1 MHLSARL
8 GWIASGVNSR
18 ESLIKRQ
25 YTMDKKQQEQLRK
38 GLVFGG
44 LGLLCAL
51 SLWFIFAPS
60 DKDKG
65 AEQEGLNKDIPEA
78 TIRQLTDNKL
88 KSYEL
93 SDKSASESETQA
105 EIGRL
110 SDYFVEE
117 PASLD
122 AQGQSSST
130 KIEGSLQRYEEN
142 KRLLSSFY
150 ATDPNAEERE
160 ALRAENEDLREA
172 LRKKESEED
181 DEEEKQLRLM
191 ERSYQMASK
200 YLPKGGELPAKAF
213 LRAEERTIVEPE
225 AESALQEPRMEVL
238 AEPKHMVS
246 SLAQPMADSTFIQ
259 EYGSRER
266 HLGFHSALAQPS
278 SIQRNTLP
286 VVVDHTTT
294 LREGNYVALRLLE
307 SAHIGELRIP
317 RQSLLIAQAKL
328 GGNRLHLLVKSIE
341 IGGRIIPVKL
351 SAYDLDGQE
360 GIYIPGAEQ
369 VSALKEVG
377 ANIGGSVGTSFTFA
391 SSAKDQ
397 IISEAARG
405 VMQGASQL
413 LQKKLRT
420 LQVTLKGG
428 YRLFLV
434 SSK

>member
-1 MHLSARL
+1 
-8 GWIASGVNSR
+8 
-18 ESLIKRQ
+18 
-25 YTMDKKQQEQLRK
+25 MDKKQQEQLRK
-38 GLVFGG
+38 ALVFGG

-60 DKDKG
+60 DKDKA

-78 TIRQLTDNKL
+78 TVRQLTDNKL

-93 SDKSASESETQA
+93 GDKSASESETQA

-110 SDYFVEE
+110 SDYFAEE
-117 PASLD
+117 PTSLD
-122 AQGQSSST
+122 AQGQPSST

-246 SLAQPMADSTFIQ
+246 SLAQPIADSTFMQ
-259 EYGSRER
+259 EYGSKER

-278 SIQRNTLP
+278 SVQRNTLP

-294 LREGNYVALRLLE
+294 LREGDYVALRLLE

-328 GGNRLHLLVKSIE
+328 GGNRLHLLVKSLE

-360 GIYIPGAEQ
+360 GIYILGAEQ
-369 VSALKEVG
+369 ISALKEVG

>member
-1 MHLSARL
+1 
-8 GWIASGVNSR
+8 
-18 ESLIKRQ
+18 
-25 YTMDKKQQEQLRK
+25 MDKKQREQLRK
-38 GLVFGG
+38 ALVFGG

-60 DKDKG
+60 DKDKA

-78 TIRQLTDNKL
+78 TVRQLTDNKL

-93 SDKSASESETQA
+93 GDKSASESETQA

-110 SDYFVEE
+110 SDYFAEE
-117 PASLD
+117 PTSLD
-122 AQGQSSST
+122 AQGQPSST

-150 ATDPNAEERE
+150 ATDPNAEERD

-213 LRAEERTIVEPE
+213 LRAEERPIVEPD
-225 AESALQEPRMEVL
+225 AESTPQEPRMEVL

-246 SLAQPMADSTFIQ
+246 SLAQPMAASTFIQ
-259 EYGSRER
+259 EYGSGER
-266 HLGFHSALAQPS
+266 HLDFHSALAQTS
-278 SIQRNTLP
+278 SVERNTLP

-328 GGNRLHLLVKSIE
+328 GGNRLHLLIKSIE

>member
-1 MHLSARL
+1 
-8 GWIASGVNSR
+8 
-18 ESLIKRQ
+18 
-25 YTMDKKQQEQLRK
+25 MDKKQQEQLRK
-38 GLVFGG
+38 ALVFGG

-60 DKDKG
+60 DKDKA

-78 TIRQLTDNKL
+78 TVRQLTDNKL

-93 SDKSASESETQA
+93 DDKSASESETQA

-110 SDYFVEE
+110 SDYFAEE
-117 PASLD
+117 PTSLD
-122 AQGQSSST
+122 AQGQPSST

-150 ATDPNAEERE
+150 ATDPNAEERD
-160 ALRAENEDLREA
+160 ALRAENEGLREA

-213 LRAEERTIVEPE
+213 LRAEERPIVEPE

-246 SLAQPMADSTFIQ
+246 SLAQPMADSTFMQ
-259 EYGSRER
+259 EYGSKER

-278 SIQRNTLP
+278 SVQRNTLP

>member
-1 MHLSARL
+1 
-8 GWIASGVNSR
+8 
-18 ESLIKRQ
+18 
-25 YTMDKKQQEQLRK
+25 MDKKQQEQLRK
-38 GLVFGG
+38 ALVFGG
-44 LGLLCAL
+44 LGLICAL

-60 DKDKG
+60 DKDKA

-78 TIRQLTDNKL
+78 TVRHLTDNKL

-93 SDKSASESETQA
+93 GDKSASESETQA

-110 SDYFVEE
+110 SDYFAEE
-117 PASLD
+117 PTSLD
-122 AQGQSSST
+122 AQGQPSST

-150 ATDPNAEERE
+150 ATDPNAEERD
-160 ALRAENEDLREA
+160 ALRAENENLREA

-213 LRAEERTIVEPE
+213 LRAEERPIVEPE
-225 AESALQEPRMEVL
+225 AESTPQEPRMEVL

-246 SLAQPMADSTFIQ
+246 SLAQPIADSTFIQ
-259 EYGSRER
+259 EYGSKER

-278 SIQRNTLP
+278 SAQRNTLP
-286 VVVDHTTT
+286 VVVDHTTA
-294 LREGNYVALRLLE
+294 LREGDYVALRLLE

-328 GGNRLHLLVKSIE
+328 GGNRLHLLVKSLE

>member
-1 MHLSARL
+1 
-8 GWIASGVNSR
+8 
-18 ESLIKRQ
+18 
-25 YTMDKKQQEQLRK
+25 MDKKQQEQLRK

-60 DKDKG
+60 DKDKA

-78 TIRQLTDNKL
+78 TVHQLTDNKL

-93 SDKSASESETQA
+93 GDKSALESETQA

-110 SDYFVEE
+110 SDYFAEE

-122 AQGQSSST
+122 VQGQASST

-150 ATDPNAEERE
+150 APDPNAEERD

-172 LRKKESEED
+172 LRKKESEAD

-225 AESALQEPRMEVL
+225 AESALQEPRMELL
-238 AEPKHMVS
+238 AEPKHLVS

-278 SIQRNTLP
+278 STQRNTLP
-286 VVVDHTTT
+286 VVVDHTTA
-294 LREGNYVALRLLE
+294 LREGDYVALRLLE
-307 SAHIGELRIP
+307 PARIGELRIP

-328 GGNRLHLLVKSIE
+328 GGNRLQLLVKSME

-369 VSALKEVG
+369 ASALKEVG

-434 SSK
+434 PSK

>member
-1 MHLSARL
+1 
-8 GWIASGVNSR
+8 
-18 ESLIKRQ
+18 
-25 YTMDKKQQEQLRK
+25 MDKKQQEQLRK

-44 LGLLCAL
+44 LGLICAL

-60 DKDKG
+60 DKDKA

-78 TIRQLTDNKL
+78 TVRQLTDNKL

-93 SDKSASESETQA
+93 GDKSASESETQA

-110 SDYFVEE
+110 SDYFAEE
-117 PASLD
+117 PTSLD
-122 AQGQSSST
+122 AQGQPSST

-150 ATDPNAEERE
+150 ATDPNAEERD
-160 ALRAENEDLREA
+160 ALRAENEGLREA

-213 LRAEERTIVEPE
+213 LRAEERPIVEPE
-225 AESALQEPRMEVL
+225 AESTPQEPRMEVL
-238 AEPKHMVS
+238 AEQKHMVS
-246 SLAQPMADSTFIQ
+246 SLAQPMADSTFMQ
-259 EYGSRER
+259 EYGSKER
-266 HLGFHSALAQPS
+266 HIGFHSALAQPS

-286 VVVDHTTT
+286 VVVDHTTI
-294 LREGNYVALRLLE
+294 LREGDYVALRLLE
-307 SAHIGELRIP
+307 SVHIGELRIP

-328 GGNRLHLLVKSIE
+328 GGNRLHLLVKSLE

>member
-1 MHLSARL
+1 
-8 GWIASGVNSR
+8 
-18 ESLIKRQ
+18 
-25 YTMDKKQQEQLRK
+25 MDKKQQERLRK
-38 GLVFGG
+38 ALVFGG

-60 DKDKG
+60 DKDKA

-78 TIRQLTDNKL
+78 TVRQLTDNKL

-93 SDKSASESETQA
+93 GDKSASESETQA

-110 SDYFVEE
+110 SDYFTEE
-117 PASLD
+117 PASLE

-150 ATDPNAEERE
+150 ATDPNAEERD
-160 ALRAENEDLREA
+160 ALRAENEGLREA
-172 LRKKESEED
+172 LRKKESEAD

-213 LRAEERTIVEPE
+213 LRAEERTLVEPE
-225 AESALQEPRMEVL
+225 AGSALQEPRMEVL

-246 SLAQPMADSTFIQ
+246 SLAQPMADSTFMQ
-259 EYGSRER
+259 EYGSKER

-278 SIQRNTLP
+278 SFQRNTLP

-317 RQSLLIAQAKL
+317 QQSLLIAQAKL
-328 GGNRLHLLVKSIE
+328 GGNRLHLLVKSLE

-391 SSAKDQ
+391 SSAKDH

>member
-1 MHLSARL
+1 
-8 GWIASGVNSR
+8 
-18 ESLIKRQ
+18 
-25 YTMDKKQQEQLRK
+25 MDKKQQEQLRK

-65 AEQEGLNKDIPEA
+65 AEQEGLNKYIPEA
-78 TIRQLTDNKL
+78 TVRQLTDNKL

-93 SDKSASESETQA
+93 GDKAALENETQA

-110 SDYFVEE
+110 SDYFTEE
-117 PASLD
+117 PASLE

-150 ATDPNAEERE
+150 ASDPNAEERD

-172 LRKKESEED
+172 LRKKESEAD

-225 AESALQEPRMEVL
+225 AESALQEPRMELL
-238 AEPKHMVS
+238 AEPKHLVS
-246 SLAQPMADSTFIQ
+246 SLAQPMADSSFIQ

-278 SIQRNTLP
+278 SNQRNTLP
-286 VVVDHTTT
+286 VVVDHTTA
-294 LREGNYVALRLLE
+294 LREGDYVALRLLE
-307 SAHIGELRIP
+307 SARIGELRIP

-328 GGNRLHLLVKSIE
+328 GGNRLQLLVKSME

-434 SSK
+434 PSK

>member
-1 MHLSARL
+1 
-8 GWIASGVNSR
+8 
-18 ESLIKRQ
+18 
-25 YTMDKKQQEQLRK
+25 MDKKQQEQLRK
-38 GLVFGG
+38 ALVFGG

-60 DKDKG
+60 DKDKA

-78 TIRQLTDNKL
+78 TVRQLTDNKL

-93 SDKSASESETQA
+93 GDKSASESETQA

-110 SDYFVEE
+110 SDYFAEE

-122 AQGQSSST
+122 AQGRPSST

-150 ATDPNAEERE
+150 ATDPNAEERD
-160 ALRAENEDLREA
+160 ALRAENEGLREA

-213 LRAEERTIVEPE
+213 LRAEERPIVEPE

-246 SLAQPMADSTFIQ
+246 SLAQPMADSTFMQ
-259 EYGSRER
+259 EYGSKER

-278 SIQRNTLP
+278 SVQRNTLL
-286 VVVDHTTT
+286 VVVDHTTI
-294 LREGNYVALRLLE
+294 LREGDYVALRLLE

-328 GGNRLHLLVKSIE
+328 GGNRLHLLVKSLE

>member
-1 MHLSARL
+1 
-8 GWIASGVNSR
+8 
-18 ESLIKRQ
+18 
-25 YTMDKKQQEQLRK
+25 MDKKQQEQLRK

-60 DKDKG
+60 DKDKA

-78 TIRQLTDNKL
+78 TVRQLTDNKL

-110 SDYFVEE
+110 SDYFAEE

-150 ATDPNAEERE
+150 ATDPNAEERD

-172 LRKKESEED
+172 LRRKESEAD

-225 AESALQEPRMEVL
+225 TESAPQEPRMELL
-238 AEPKHMVS
+238 AEPKHLVS

-278 SIQRNTLP
+278 STQRNTLP
-286 VVVDHTTT
+286 VVVDHTTA
-294 LREGNYVALRLLE
+294 LREGDYVALRLLE
-307 SAHIGELRIP
+307 SARIGELRIP

-328 GGNRLHLLVKSIE
+328 GGNRLQLLVKSME

>member
-1 MHLSARL
+1 
-8 GWIASGVNSR
+8 
-18 ESLIKRQ
+18 
-25 YTMDKKQQEQLRK
+25 MDKKQQEQLRK
-38 GLVFGG
+38 ALVFGG

-60 DKDKG
+60 DKDKA

-78 TIRQLTDNKL
+78 TVRQLTDNKL

-93 SDKSASESETQA
+93 GDKSASESETQA

-110 SDYFVEE
+110 SDYFTEE
-117 PASLD
+117 PASLE

-150 ATDPNAEERE
+150 ATDPNAEERD

-213 LRAEERTIVEPE
+213 LRAEERPIVEPE
-225 AESALQEPRMEVL
+225 AESTPQEPRMELL
-238 AEPKHMVS
+238 AEQKHMVS
-246 SLAQPMADSTFIQ
+246 SLAQPMADSTFMQ
-259 EYGSRER
+259 EYGSKER
-266 HLGFHSALAQPS
+266 HIGFHSALAQPS
-278 SIQRNTLP
+278 SSQRNTLP
-286 VVVDHTTT
+286 VVVDHTTI
-294 LREGNYVALRLLE
+294 LREGDYVALRLLE
-307 SAHIGELRIP
+307 SVHISELRIP

-328 GGNRLHLLVKSIE
+328 GGNRLHLLVKSLE

-369 VSALKEVG
+369 VSTLKEVG

>member
-1 MHLSARL
+1 
-8 GWIASGVNSR
+8 
-18 ESLIKRQ
+18 
-25 YTMDKKQQEQLRK
+25 MDKKQQEQLRK
-38 GLVFGG
+38 ALVFGG
-44 LGLLCAL
+44 LGLICAL

-60 DKDKG
+60 DKDKA

-78 TIRQLTDNKL
+78 TVRQLTDNKL

-93 SDKSASESETQA
+93 GDKSASESETQA

-110 SDYFVEE
+110 SDYFAEE
-117 PASLD
+117 PTSLD
-122 AQGQSSST
+122 AQGQPSST

-150 ATDPNAEERE
+150 PTDPNAEERD

-172 LRKKESEED
+172 LRKKEGEAD

-259 EYGSRER
+259 EYGSRGR

>member
-1 MHLSARL
+1 
-8 GWIASGVNSR
+8 
-18 ESLIKRQ
+18 
-25 YTMDKKQQEQLRK
+25 MDKKQQEQLRK

-44 LGLLCAL
+44 LGLICAL

-60 DKDKG
+60 DKDKA

-78 TIRQLTDNKL
+78 TVRQLTDNKL

-110 SDYFVEE
+110 SDYFAEE
-117 PASLD
+117 PTSLD
-122 AQGQSSST
+122 AQGQPSST

-150 ATDPNAEERE
+150 ATDPNAEERD

-246 SLAQPMADSTFIQ
+246 SLAQPMADSTFML
-259 EYGSRER
+259 EYGSKER

-278 SIQRNTLP
+278 SVQRNTLP

-328 GGNRLHLLVKSIE
+328 GGNRLHLLVKSLE

>member
-1 MHLSARL
+1 
-8 GWIASGVNSR
+8 
-18 ESLIKRQ
+18 
-25 YTMDKKQQEQLRK
+25 MDKKQQEQLRK

-44 LGLLCAL
+44 LGLICAL

-60 DKDKG
+60 DKDKA

-78 TIRQLTDNKL
+78 TVRQLTDNKL

-93 SDKSASESETQA
+93 GDKSASESETQA

-110 SDYFVEE
+110 SDYFAEE
-117 PASLD
+117 PTSLD
-122 AQGQSSST
+122 AQGQPSST

-150 ATDPNAEERE
+150 ATDPNAEERD

-213 LRAEERTIVEPE
+213 LRAEERPIVEPE

-278 SIQRNTLP
+278 SVQRNTLP
-286 VVVDHTTT
+286 VVVDHTTA
-294 LREGNYVALRLLE
+294 LREGDYVALRLLE
-307 SAHIGELRIP
+307 PACIGELRIP

>member
-1 MHLSARL
+1 
-8 GWIASGVNSR
+8 
-18 ESLIKRQ
+18 
-25 YTMDKKQQEQLRK
+25 MDKKQQEQLRK

-60 DKDKG
+60 DKDKA

-78 TIRQLTDNKL
+78 TVRQLTDNKL

-93 SDKSASESETQA
+93 GDKSASESETQA

-110 SDYFVEE
+110 SDYFTEE
-117 PASLD
+117 PASLE

-150 ATDPNAEERE
+150 TTDPNAEERD
-160 ALRAENEDLREA
+160 ALRAENEGLREA
-172 LRKKESEED
+172 LRKKGSEED

-213 LRAEERTIVEPE
+213 LRAEERPIVEPD
-225 AESALQEPRMEVL
+225 AESTPQEPRMEVL

-246 SLAQPMADSTFIQ
+246 SLAQPMADSTFMQ
-259 EYGSRER
+259 EYGSKER

-278 SIQRNTLP
+278 SVQRNTMP

>member
-1 MHLSARL
+1 
-8 GWIASGVNSR
+8 
-18 ESLIKRQ
+18 
-25 YTMDKKQQEQLRK
+25 MDKKQQEQLRK
-38 GLVFGG
+38 ALVFGG

-60 DKDKG
+60 DKDKA

-78 TIRQLTDNKL
+78 TVRQLTDNKL

-93 SDKSASESETQA
+93 GDKSASESETQA

-110 SDYFVEE
+110 SDYFAEE
-117 PASLD
+117 PTSLD
-122 AQGQSSST
+122 TQGQPSST

-150 ATDPNAEERE
+150 ATDPNAEERD
-160 ALRAENEDLREA
+160 ALRAENEGLREA
-172 LRKKESEED
+172 LRKKESEAD

-213 LRAEERTIVEPE
+213 LRAEERPIVEPE
-225 AESALQEPRMEVL
+225 AESTLQEPRMEVL

-246 SLAQPMADSTFIQ
+246 NLAQPMADSTFIQ

-278 SIQRNTLP
+278 SIERNTLP
-286 VVVDHTTT
+286 VVVDHTTA
-294 LREGNYVALRLLE
+294 LREGDYVALRLLE

-328 GGNRLHLLVKSIE
+328 GGNRLHLLVKSLE

-360 GIYIPGAEQ
+360 GIYIPGVEQ
-369 VSALKEVG
+369 VSALKELG

>member
-1 MHLSARL
+1 
-8 GWIASGVNSR
+8 
-18 ESLIKRQ
+18 
-25 YTMDKKQQEQLRK
+25 MDKKQQEQLRK
-38 GLVFGG
+38 ALVFGG

-60 DKDKG
+60 DKDKA

-78 TIRQLTDNKL
+78 TVRQLTDNKL

-93 SDKSASESETQA
+93 GDKSASESETQA

-110 SDYFVEE
+110 SDYFTEE
-117 PASLD
+117 PASLE

-150 ATDPNAEERE
+150 ATDPNAEERD
-160 ALRAENEDLREA
+160 ALRAENEGLREA

-246 SLAQPMADSTFIQ
+246 SLAQPMADSTFMQ
-259 EYGSRER
+259 EYGSKER

-278 SIQRNTLP
+278 SVQRNTLP

-328 GGNRLHLLVKSIE
+328 GGNRLHLLVKSLE

-360 GIYIPGAEQ
+360 GIYIPGVEQ

>member
-1 MHLSARL
+1 
-8 GWIASGVNSR
+8 
-18 ESLIKRQ
+18 
-25 YTMDKKQQEQLRK
+25 MDKKQQEQLRK

-44 LGLLCAL
+44 LGLICAL

-60 DKDKG
+60 DKDKA

-78 TIRQLTDNKL
+78 TVRQLTDNKL

-105 EIGRL
+105 EIGHL
-110 SDYFVEE
+110 SDYFAEE

-150 ATDPNAEERE
+150 ATDPNAEERD

-213 LRAEERTIVEPE
+213 LRAEERTIVEPD

-246 SLAQPMADSTFIQ
+246 SLAQPMADSTFMQ
-259 EYGSRER
+259 EYGSKER

-278 SIQRNTLP
+278 SVQRNTLP

-328 GGNRLHLLVKSIE
+328 GGNRLHLLVKSLE

>member
-1 MHLSARL
+1 
-8 GWIASGVNSR
+8 
-18 ESLIKRQ
+18 
-25 YTMDKKQQEQLRK
+25 MDKKQQEQLRK

-60 DKDKG
+60 DKDKD

-110 SDYFVEE
+110 SDYFAEE

-172 LRKKESEED
+172 LRKKESEAD

-213 LRAEERTIVEPE
+213 LRAEERPIVEPD
-225 AESALQEPRMEVL
+225 AESTPQGPRMEVL
-238 AEPKHMVS
+238 AETKHLIS
-246 SLAQPMADSTFIQ
+246 SLAQPMADSSFIQ
-259 EYGSRER
+259 EYGSTER

-278 SIQRNTLP
+278 STQRNTLP
-286 VVVDHTTT
+286 VVVDHTTA
-294 LREGNYVALRLLE
+294 LREGDYVALRLLE
-307 SAHIGELRIP
+307 PACIGELRIP

-328 GGNRLHLLVKSIE
+328 GGNRLQLLVKSME

-360 GIYIPGAEQ
+360 GIYIPGVEQ

>member
-1 MHLSARL
+1 
-8 GWIASGVNSR
+8 
-18 ESLIKRQ
+18 
-25 YTMDKKQQEQLRK
+25 MDKKQQEQLRK

-78 TIRQLTDNKL
+78 TVRQLTDNKL

-93 SDKSASESETQA
+93 GDKSASESETQA

-110 SDYFVEE
+110 SDYFAEE
-117 PASLD
+117 PTSLD
-122 AQGQSSST
+122 AQGQPSST

-150 ATDPNAEERE
+150 PTDPNAEERE

-225 AESALQEPRMEVL
+225 AESTPQEPRMEVL

-246 SLAQPMADSTFIQ
+246 SLAQPMSDSTFMQ
-259 EYGSRER
+259 EYGSKER
-266 HLGFHSALAQPS
+266 HIGFHSALAQPS
-278 SIQRNTLP
+278 SVQRNTLS
-286 VVVDHTTT
+286 VVVDHTMT
-294 LREGNYVALRLLE
+294 LREGDYVALRLLE

-328 GGNRLHLLVKSIE
+328 GGNRLHLLVKSLE

-360 GIYIPGAEQ
+360 GIYILGAEQ
-369 VSALKEVG
+369 ISALKEVG

>member
-1 MHLSARL
+1 
-8 GWIASGVNSR
+8 
-18 ESLIKRQ
+18 
-25 YTMDKKQQEQLRK
+25 MDKKQQEQLRK
-38 GLVFGG
+38 ALVFGG
-44 LGLLCAL
+44 LGLICAL

-60 DKDKG
+60 DKDKA

-78 TIRQLTDNKL
+78 TVRQLTDNKL

-93 SDKSASESETQA
+93 GDKSASESETQA

-110 SDYFVEE
+110 SDYFAEE
-117 PASLD
+117 PTSLD
-122 AQGQSSST
+122 AQGQPSST

-150 ATDPNAEERE
+150 ATDPNAEERD

-213 LRAEERTIVEPE
+213 LRAEERPIVEPD
-225 AESALQEPRMEVL
+225 AESTPQEPRMEVL
-238 AEPKHMVS
+238 ADPKHLVS
-246 SLAQPMADSTFIQ
+246 SLAQPMADSTFMQ
-259 EYGSRER
+259 EYRSKVR

-286 VVVDHTTT
+286 VVVDHTTA
-294 LREGNYVALRLLE
+294 LREGDYVALRLLE
-307 SAHIGELRIP
+307 SARIGELRIP

-328 GGNRLHLLVKSIE
+328 GGNRLQLLVKSME

-377 ANIGGSVGTSFTFA
+377 ANIGGSLGTSFTFA

-420 LQVTLKGG
+420 VQVTLKGG

>member
-1 MHLSARL
+1 
-8 GWIASGVNSR
+8 
-18 ESLIKRQ
+18 
-25 YTMDKKQQEQLRK
+25 MDKKQQEQLRK
-38 GLVFGG
+38 ALVFGG

-60 DKDKG
+60 DKDKA

-78 TIRQLTDNKL
+78 TVRQLTDNKL

-93 SDKSASESETQA
+93 GDKSASESETQA

-110 SDYFVEE
+110 SDYFAEE
-117 PASLD
+117 PTSLD
-122 AQGQSSST
+122 AQGQPSST

-150 ATDPNAEERE
+150 ATDPNAEEHD

-172 LRKKESEED
+172 LRKKEGEAD

>member
-1 MHLSARL
+1 
-8 GWIASGVNSR
+8 
-18 ESLIKRQ
+18 
-25 YTMDKKQQEQLRK
+25 MDKKQQEQLRK
-38 GLVFGG
+38 GLVLGG

-60 DKDKG
+60 DKDKA

-78 TIRQLTDNKL
+78 TVRQLTDNKL

-110 SDYFVEE
+110 SDYFAEE
-117 PASLD
+117 PTSLD
-122 AQGQSSST
+122 AQGQPSST

-213 LRAEERTIVEPE
+213 LRAEERPIVEPD
-225 AESALQEPRMEVL
+225 AESTPQEPRMEVL
-238 AEPKHMVS
+238 VEPKHMVS
-246 SLAQPMADSTFIQ
+246 SLAQPMADSTFMQ

-266 HLGFHSALAQPS
+266 HIGFHSALAQPS
-278 SIQRNTLP
+278 SVQRNTLL
-286 VVVDHTTT
+286 VVVDHTTI
-294 LREGNYVALRLLE
+294 LREGDYVALRLLE

-328 GGNRLHLLVKSIE
+328 GGNRLHLLVKSLE

-360 GIYIPGAEQ
+360 GIYVPGAEQ

>member
-1 MHLSARL
+1 
-8 GWIASGVNSR
+8 
-18 ESLIKRQ
+18 
-25 YTMDKKQQEQLRK
+25 MDKKQQEQLRK

-60 DKDKG
+60 DKDKD

-110 SDYFVEE
+110 SDYFAEE

-150 ATDPNAEERE
+150 ATDPNAEERD

-172 LRKKESEED
+172 LRKKESEAD

-213 LRAEERTIVEPE
+213 LRAEERPIVEPD
-225 AESALQEPRMEVL
+225 AESTPQGPRMEVL
-238 AEPKHMVS
+238 AETKHLIS
-246 SLAQPMADSTFIQ
+246 SLAQPMADSSFIQ
-259 EYGSRER
+259 EYGSTER

-278 SIQRNTLP
+278 STQRNTLP
-286 VVVDHTTT
+286 VVVDHTTA
-294 LREGNYVALRLLE
+294 LREGDYVALRLLE
-307 SAHIGELRIP
+307 PACIGELRIP
-317 RQSLLIAQAKL
+317 RQSVLIAQAKL
-328 GGNRLHLLVKSIE
+328 GGNRLQLLVKSME

-360 GIYIPGAEQ
+360 GIYILGAEQ
-369 VSALKEVG
+369 ISALKEVG

>member
-1 MHLSARL
+1 
-8 GWIASGVNSR
+8 
-18 ESLIKRQ
+18 
-25 YTMDKKQQEQLRK
+25 MDKKQQEQLRK

-60 DKDKG
+60 DKDKA

-78 TIRQLTDNKL
+78 TVRQLTDNKL

-93 SDKSASESETQA
+93 GDKSASESETQA

-110 SDYFVEE
+110 SDYFAEE
-117 PASLD
+117 PISLD
-122 AQGQSSST
+122 AQGQPSST
-130 KIEGSLQRYEEN
+130 KIEGSLHRYEEN

-172 LRKKESEED
+172 LRKKESEAD

-246 SLAQPMADSTFIQ
+246 SLAQPMADSTFMQ
-259 EYGSRER
+259 EYGSKEC
-266 HLGFHSALAQPS
+266 HIGFHSALAQPS
-278 SIQRNTLP
+278 SVQRNTLL

-294 LREGNYVALRLLE
+294 LREGDYVALRLLE

-328 GGNRLHLLVKSIE
+328 GGNRLHLLVKSLE

-360 GIYIPGAEQ
+360 GIYILGAEQ
-369 VSALKEVG
+369 ISALKEVG

>member
-1 MHLSARL
+1 
-8 GWIASGVNSR
+8 
-18 ESLIKRQ
+18 
-25 YTMDKKQQEQLRK
+25 MDKKQQEQLRK
-38 GLVFGG
+38 ALVFGG

-60 DKDKG
+60 DKDKA

-78 TIRQLTDNKL
+78 TVRQLTDNKL

-93 SDKSASESETQA
+93 GDKSASESETQA

-110 SDYFVEE
+110 SDYFAEE
-117 PASLD
+117 PTSLD
-122 AQGQSSST
+122 AQGQPSST

-150 ATDPNAEERE
+150 ATDPNAEERD
-160 ALRAENEDLREA
+160 ALRAENEGLREA

-225 AESALQEPRMEVL
+225 AESALQEPRMEIL

-246 SLAQPMADSTFIQ
+246 SLAQPMADSTFMQ
-259 EYGSRER
+259 EYGSKVR
-266 HLGFHSALAQPS
+266 HLGFHSALAQTS

-286 VVVDHTTT
+286 VVVDHTTI
-294 LREGNYVALRLLE
+294 LREGDYVALRLLE

-328 GGNRLHLLVKSIE
+328 GGNRLHLLVKSLE

-369 VSALKEVG
+369 VSALKEMG

>member
-1 MHLSARL
+1 
-8 GWIASGVNSR
+8 
-18 ESLIKRQ
+18 
-25 YTMDKKQQEQLRK
+25 MDKKQQEQLRK

-60 DKDKG
+60 DKDKAG
-65 AEQEGLNKDIPEA
+65 EQLGLNKDIPEA
-78 TIRQLTDNKL
+78 TVRQLTDNKL

-93 SDKSASESETQA
+93 SDKSTLEHETQA
-105 EIGRL
+105 EIGSL
-110 SDYFVEE
+110 SDYFAEE
-117 PASLD
+117 PASLE
-122 AQGQSSST
+122 AQGQGQASST

-150 ATDPNAEERE
+150 APDPNAEERE

-172 LRKKESEED
+172 LRKKESEAD
-181 DEEEKQLRLM
+181 DEEKQLRLM

-213 LRAEERTIVEPE
+213 LRAEERPIVEPD
-225 AESALQEPRMEVL
+225 AESTPQEPRMEVL
-238 AEPKHMVS
+238 ADPKHLVS
-246 SLAQPMADSTFIQ
+246 SLAQPMADSTFMQ
-259 EYGSRER
+259 EYGSKVR
-266 HLGFHSALAQPS
+266 HLGFHSALAQTS
-278 SIQRNTLP
+278 SIQRNTLS
-286 VVVDHTTT
+286 VVVDHTTV
-294 LREGNYVALRLLE
+294 LREGDYVALRLLE
-307 SAHIGELRIP
+307 PACIGELRIP

-328 GGNRLHLLVKSIE
+328 GGNRLQLLVKSVE

-434 SSK
+434 PSK

>member
-1 MHLSARL
+1 
-8 GWIASGVNSR
+8 
-18 ESLIKRQ
+18 
-25 YTMDKKQQEQLRK
+25 MDKKQQEQLRK
-38 GLVFGG
+38 ALVFGG
-44 LGLLCAL
+44 LGLICAL

-60 DKDKG
+60 DKDKA

-78 TIRQLTDNKL
+78 TVRQLTDNKL

-93 SDKSASESETQA
+93 GDKSASESETQA

-110 SDYFVEE
+110 SDYFAEE
-117 PASLD
+117 PTSLD
-122 AQGQSSST
+122 AQGQPSST

-150 ATDPNAEERE
+150 ATDPNAEERD

-213 LRAEERTIVEPE
+213 LRAEERTIVDPE

-246 SLAQPMADSTFIQ
+246 SLAQPMADSTFMQ
-259 EYGSRER
+259 EYGSKER
-266 HLGFHSALAQPS
+266 HIGFHSALAQPS

-286 VVVDHTTT
+286 VVVDHTTI
-294 LREGNYVALRLLE
+294 LREGDYVALRLLE

>member
-1 MHLSARL
+1 
-8 GWIASGVNSR
+8 
-18 ESLIKRQ
+18 
-25 YTMDKKQQEQLRK
+25 MDKKQQEQLRK

-44 LGLLCAL
+44 LGLICAL

-60 DKDKG
+60 DKDKA

-78 TIRQLTDNKL
+78 TVRQLTDNKL

-93 SDKSASESETQA
+93 DDKSASESETQA

-110 SDYFVEE
+110 SDYFAEE

-150 ATDPNAEERE
+150 ATDPNAEERD

-225 AESALQEPRMEVL
+225 AESALQEPRIEVL

-259 EYGSRER
+259 EYGSKER

-328 GGNRLHLLVKSIE
+328 GGNRLHLLVKSLE

-369 VSALKEVG
+369 ISALKEVG

>member
-1 MHLSARL
+1 
-8 GWIASGVNSR
+8 
-18 ESLIKRQ
+18 
-25 YTMDKKQQEQLRK
+25 MDKKQQEQLRK

-44 LGLLCAL
+44 LGLICAL

-60 DKDKG
+60 DKDKA

-78 TIRQLTDNKL
+78 TVRQLTDNKL

-110 SDYFVEE
+110 SDYFAEE
-117 PASLD
+117 PTSLD
-122 AQGQSSST
+122 AQGQPSST

-213 LRAEERTIVEPE
+213 LRAEERPIVEPE

-246 SLAQPMADSTFIQ
+246 SLAQPMADSTFMQ

-278 SIQRNTLP
+278 SVQRNTLL
-286 VVVDHTTT
+286 VVVDHTTI
-294 LREGNYVALRLLE
+294 LREGDYVALRLLE

-328 GGNRLHLLVKSIE
+328 GGNRLHLLVKSLE

-360 GIYIPGAEQ
+360 GIYVPGAEQ

>member
-1 MHLSARL
+1 
-8 GWIASGVNSR
+8 
-18 ESLIKRQ
+18 
-25 YTMDKKQQEQLRK
+25 MDKKQQEQLRK

-44 LGLLCAL
+44 LGLICAL

-60 DKDKG
+60 DKDKV

-78 TIRQLTDNKL
+78 TVRQLTDNKL

-93 SDKSASESETQA
+93 GDKSASESETQA

-110 SDYFVEE
+110 SDYFAEE
-117 PASLD
+117 PTSLD
-122 AQGQSSST
+122 AQGQPSST

-213 LRAEERTIVEPE
+213 LRAEERPIVEPE

-246 SLAQPMADSTFIQ
+246 SLAQPMADSTFMQ
-259 EYGSRER
+259 EYGSKER

-278 SIQRNTLP
+278 SVQRNTLL
-286 VVVDHTTT
+286 VVVDHTTI
-294 LREGNYVALRLLE
+294 LREGDYVALRLLE

-328 GGNRLHLLVKSIE
+328 GGNRLHLLVKSLE
-341 IGGRIIPVKL
+341 IGGHIIPVKL

-360 GIYIPGAEQ
+360 GIYVPGAEQ

>member
-1 MHLSARL
+1 
-8 GWIASGVNSR
+8 
-18 ESLIKRQ
+18 
-25 YTMDKKQQEQLRK
+25 MDKKQQEQLRK

-44 LGLLCAL
+44 LGLICAL

-60 DKDKG
+60 DKDKA

-78 TIRQLTDNKL
+78 TVRQLTDNKL

-110 SDYFVEE
+110 SDYFAEE
-117 PASLD
+117 PASLES
-122 AQGQSSST
+122 QGQPSST

-150 ATDPNAEERE
+150 ATDPNVEERD
-160 ALRAENEDLREA
+160 ALRAENEGLREA
-172 LRKKESEED
+172 LRKKDSEED

-213 LRAEERTIVEPE
+213 LRAEERPIVEPE
-225 AESALQEPRMEVL
+225 AESTPQEPRMEVL

-266 HLGFHSALAQPS
+266 HLGFHSALAQSS

-286 VVVDHTTT
+286 VVVDHTTI
-294 LREGNYVALRLLE
+294 LREGDYVALCLLE
-307 SAHIGELRIP
+307 SVHIGELRIP

-328 GGNRLHLLVKSIE
+328 GGNRLHLLVKSLE
-341 IGGRIIPVKL
+341 IGGHIIPVKL

>member
-1 MHLSARL
+1 
-8 GWIASGVNSR
+8 
-18 ESLIKRQ
+18 
-25 YTMDKKQQEQLRK
+25 MDKKQQEQLRK

-78 TIRQLTDNKL
+78 TVRQLTDNKL

-93 SDKSASESETQA
+93 SDKSALEHETQV

-110 SDYFVEE
+110 SDYFAEE
-117 PASLD
+117 PASID

-172 LRKKESEED
+172 LRKKESEAD

-238 AEPKHMVS
+238 AEPKHLVS
-246 SLAQPMADSTFIQ
+246 SLAQPMADSTFMQ
-259 EYGSRER
+259 EYGSKER
-266 HLGFHSALAQPS
+266 HLGFHSALTQPS
-278 SIQRNTLP
+278 PTQRNTLP
-286 VVVDHTTT
+286 VVVDHTTA
-294 LREGNYVALRLLE
+294 LREGDYVALRLLE
-307 SAHIGELRIP
+307 SARIGELRIP

-328 GGNRLHLLVKSIE
+328 GGNRLQLLVKSIE
-341 IGGRIIPVKL
+341 VGGRIIPVKL

>member
-1 MHLSARL
+1 
-8 GWIASGVNSR
+8 
-18 ESLIKRQ
+18 
-25 YTMDKKQQEQLRK
+25 MDKKQQEQLRK

-44 LGLLCAL
+44 LGLICAL

-60 DKDKG
+60 DKDKA

-78 TIRQLTDNKL
+78 TVRQLTDNKL

-93 SDKSASESETQA
+93 GDKSASESETQA

-110 SDYFVEE
+110 SDYFAEE
-117 PASLD
+117 PTSLD
-122 AQGQSSST
+122 AQGQPSST

-150 ATDPNAEERE
+150 ATDPNAEERD

-238 AEPKHMVS
+238 AVPKHMVS
-246 SLAQPMADSTFIQ
+246 SLAQPMADSTFMQ
-259 EYGSRER
+259 EYGSKER
-266 HLGFHSALAQPS
+266 HLGFHAALAQPS
-278 SIQRNTLP
+278 SVQRNTLP
-286 VVVDHTTT
+286 VVVDHTTI
-294 LREGNYVALRLLE
+294 LREGDYVALRLLE
-307 SAHIGELRIP
+307 SVHIGELRIP

-328 GGNRLHLLVKSIE
+328 GGNRLHLLVKSLE

-369 VSALKEVG
+369 VSALKEMG

>member
-1 MHLSARL
+1 
-8 GWIASGVNSR
+8 
-18 ESLIKRQ
+18 
-25 YTMDKKQQEQLRK
+25 MDKKQQEQLRK
-38 GLVFGG
+38 ALVFGG

-60 DKDKG
+60 DKDKA

-78 TIRQLTDNKL
+78 TVRQLTDNKL

-93 SDKSASESETQA
+93 GDKSASESETQA

-110 SDYFVEE
+110 SDYFAEE
-117 PASLD
+117 PTSLD
-122 AQGQSSST
+122 AQGQPSST

-150 ATDPNAEERE
+150 ATDPNAEERD

-213 LRAEERTIVEPE
+213 LRAEERTIVDPE

-246 SLAQPMADSTFIQ
+246 SLAQPMADSTFMQ
-259 EYGSRER
+259 EYGSKER
-266 HLGFHSALAQPS
+266 HLGFHSALAQTS
-278 SIQRNTLP
+278 SVERNTLP

-328 GGNRLHLLVKSIE
+328 GGNRLHLLIKSIE

>member
-1 MHLSARL
+1 
-8 GWIASGVNSR
+8 
-18 ESLIKRQ
+18 
-25 YTMDKKQQEQLRK
+25 MDKKQQEQLRK

-44 LGLLCAL
+44 LGLICAL

-60 DKDKG
+60 DKDKA

-78 TIRQLTDNKL
+78 TVRQLTDNKL

-93 SDKSASESETQA
+93 GDKSASESETQA

-110 SDYFVEE
+110 SDYFAEE
-117 PASLD
+117 PTSLD
-122 AQGQSSST
+122 AQGQPSST

-150 ATDPNAEERE
+150 ATDPNAEERD

-246 SLAQPMADSTFIQ
+246 SLAQPMADSTFMQ
-259 EYGSRER
+259 EYGSKER

-278 SIQRNTLP
+278 SVQRNTLP

-328 GGNRLHLLVKSIE
+328 GGNRLQLLVKSIE

>member
-1 MHLSARL
+1 
-8 GWIASGVNSR
+8 
-18 ESLIKRQ
+18 
-25 YTMDKKQQEQLRK
+25 MDKKQQEQLRK

-60 DKDKG
+60 DKDKA

-78 TIRQLTDNKL
+78 TVRQLTDNKL

-93 SDKSASESETQA
+93 GDKSASESETQA

-110 SDYFVEE
+110 SDYFAEE
-117 PASLD
+117 PTSLD
-122 AQGQSSST
+122 AQGQPSST

-150 ATDPNAEERE
+150 ATDPNAEERD
-160 ALRAENEDLREA
+160 ALRAENEGLREA
-172 LRKKESEED
+172 LRKKESEAD

-213 LRAEERTIVEPE
+213 LRAEERPIVEPE

-259 EYGSRER
+259 EYGSKER
-266 HLGFHSALAQPS
+266 HLGFHSALAQTS
-278 SIQRNTLP
+278 SVERNTLP
-286 VVVDHTTT
+286 VVVDHTMI
-294 LREGNYVALRLLE
+294 LREENYVALRLLE

-328 GGNRLHLLVKSIE
+328 GGNRLHLLVKSLE

>member
-1 MHLSARL
+1 
-8 GWIASGVNSR
+8 
-18 ESLIKRQ
+18 
-25 YTMDKKQQEQLRK
+25 MDKKQQEQLRK

-60 DKDKG
+60 DKDKA

-78 TIRQLTDNKL
+78 TVRQLTDNKL

-93 SDKSASESETQA
+93 GDKSASESETQA

-110 SDYFVEE
+110 SDYFTEE
-117 PASLD
+117 PASLE

-150 ATDPNAEERE
+150 ATDPNAEERD

-225 AESALQEPRMEVL
+225 AESALQEPRMEIL

-246 SLAQPMADSTFIQ
+246 SLAQPMADSTFMQ
-259 EYGSRER
+259 EYGSKVR
-266 HLGFHSALAQPS
+266 HLGFHSALAQTS

-286 VVVDHTTT
+286 VVVDHTTI
-294 LREGNYVALRLLE
+294 LREGDYVALRLLE
-307 SAHIGELRIP
+307 SVHIGELRIP

-328 GGNRLHLLVKSIE
+328 GGNRLQLLVKSIE

-413 LQKKLRT
+413 LQKKLRA

>member
-1 MHLSARL
+1 
-8 GWIASGVNSR
+8 
-18 ESLIKRQ
+18 
-25 YTMDKKQQEQLRK
+25 MDKKQQEQLRK

-60 DKDKG
+60 DKDKA

-78 TIRQLTDNKL
+78 TVRQLTDNKL

-93 SDKSASESETQA
+93 GDKSASESETQA

-110 SDYFVEE
+110 SDYFAEE
-117 PASLD
+117 PTSLD
-122 AQGQSSST
+122 AQGQPSST

-172 LRKKESEED
+172 LRKKESEAD

-246 SLAQPMADSTFIQ
+246 SLAQPMADSTFMQ
-259 EYGSRER
+259 EYGSKER

-278 SIQRNTLP
+278 FVQRNTLP

-294 LREGNYVALRLLE
+294 LREGDYVALRLLE

-328 GGNRLHLLVKSIE
+328 GGNRLHLLVKSLE

-360 GIYIPGAEQ
+360 GIYILGAEQ
-369 VSALKEVG
+369 ISALKEVG